1 MPAIP
6 NVFLVWQ
13 SILLDLQ
20 AFWFQPRHEELS
32 HLQFLRNDRYLLPRH
47 TQSYKVGI
55 PKYNVVYLRAAIE
68 IPLYFT
74 INQLAMKGITSARFP

>member
-1 MPAIP
+1 
-6 NVFLVWQ
+6 
-13 SILLDLQ
+13 
-20 AFWFQPRHEELS
+20 
-32 HLQFLRNDRYLLPRH
+32 LQFLRNDRYLLPRH